1 MTSVER
7 SVRMCVVCLSTGAL
21 RVTGRDVDVR
31 TDTSETVRLA
41 VYKNRTVDVLILLL
55 VLTTWLVY
63 NTIL

>member
-7 SVRMCVVCLSTGAL
+7 SVLMCVVCRLTGAL

-31 TDTSETVRLA
+31 TDTSETDQLA

-63 NTIL
+63 ATIL